1 MSHSIL
7 LVEAENAEE
16 NLYPFSV
23 MHCAWEVRIG
33 AFKKYEKIQREFPDA
48 CLLYFTK
55 REKHLRSFLKRVECA
70 PQQIGDEDLLVLK
83 TNALHSRQFWN
94 NVQEALKHYST
105 PKPILFKNG
114 EEAVAAFIPKSV
126 LAQREEARQFG
137 VLSDFSNAFYA
148 NFETESIE
156 IKELN
161 YLWNALDYVEES
173 IEDDFKL
180 FKNSFDFSQAKTG
193 GYFCCNEKEI
203 YIGEGAKIAPG
214 VILDATD
221 GPIIIGAN
229 AKIMANSVLIGP
241 CFIGDNSIIKIGA
254 KIYEKTVIGEWCKVG
269 GEVENSIIH
278 AYSNK
283 QHDGFLGHSY
293 LGEWVNLG
301 ADTNTS
307 DLKNTYGKISALL
320 RDKEINSERM
330 FLGLL
335 AGDHTKSGINT
346 MFTTGTV
353 AGVSS
358 NVVGAGYPPR
368 SIPSFSFGGFK
379 DSPVY
384 EFQKAIDVAK
394 TVMARRKRELLPEE
408 EALLKMEFERLA
420 K

>member
-7 LVEAENAEE
+7 LVEPDNIEE

-23 MHCAWEVRIG
+23 MHCGWEIRLG
-33 AFKKYEKIQREFPDA
+33 AFKKYEKIQREFGEA

-83 TNALHSRQFWN
+83 TNTTHSKHFWN

-105 PKPILFKNG
+105 PQPVLFKNG
-114 EEAVAAFIPKSV
+114 EEAVAAFIPKGI
-126 LAQREEARQFG
+126 LAQRDDSKQFS
-137 VLSDFSNAFYA
+137 VLSDFKSEFYA
-148 NFETESIE
+148 DFETENIT
-156 IKELN
+156 IKVLDH
-161 YLWNALDYVEES
+161 LWNALDYVEES
-173 IEDDFKL
+173 IEDDFR
-180 FKNSFDFSQAKTG
+180 FFDNEFDFSQAKNG
-193 GYFCCNEKEI
+193 GYFLCNEKEI
-203 YIGEGAKIAPG
+203 YIGEGTKIAPG
-214 VILDATD
+214 VVLDASD
-221 GPIIIGAN
+221 GPIIIGKN
-229 AKIMANSVLIGP
+229 AKIMANAVVIGP

-254 KIYEKTVIGEWCKVG
+254 KIYEKTAIGESCKIG

-278 AYSNK
+278 GFSNK

-307 DLKNTYGKISALL
+307 DLKNTYGKISAVL
-320 RDKEINSERM
+320 RDKEIDSERM

-358 NVVGAGYPPR
+358 NVIGAGYPPR

-394 TVMARRKRELLPEE
+394 TVMLRRKKELLPEE